1 MPSFDEASLRKA
13 ASWQDFKEAQGLLNI
28 GAVIDSEKTPDGW
41 KGTVKSGARLFRPT
55 VTARTATWLDATCPC
70 PANQREGRFCP
81 HAIATGLHL
90 INPLPTKAPENSNP
104 APAHQKTTSK
114 PAQNPIPEIS
124 WAIRFQGDWQKSLSK
139 GHAAITLT
147 RSDSTPTPA
156 DARITTWL
164 LSQKVTSP
172 PPIQLALNPQSLP
185 TFLILLED
193 HPSITTAQAPLSIE
207 TGAQLHLADCFLENE
222 SIRLI
227 PSSETIASIGDSIWK
242 FSPASFAKIGSTSPA
257 TAITPTLALLAD
269 GKPCSIPIDLF
280 LTNLESLQSH
290 LDFSASEW
298 FESLHFIPA
307 TPEIELTLT
316 GSEKHLTA
324 TLSTSYSQPLPTL
337 ENQRILTKNPTAEA
351 EAKRYGA
358 RVFNPLSDGSF
369 TLENPESIQHFLTQ
383 TLPHLPKTWKTTLS
397 PALEKLAS
405 SYVFI
410 SPHIE
415 ILNSSHNSLNFHLSY
430 RANNGTI
437 IPAAEIRRLLRSGNA
452 TSYKHRDKQLILSE
466 DIHNLIDPLFEDLD
480 LEQQSGSYTAS
491 KASAEII
498 REIAVN
504 LRKSVNPEEK
514 STFPQVI
521 HIPEIEATLRPYQAK
536 GFSWLVDRLTRYEG
550 ALLADDMGLGKTLQ
564 TIACIEHFFSSYSQT
579 TTEPRPALIIVTT
592 SLLGNW
598 RAEFNRFAPARRII
612 TLHGSN
618 RDSLREQVRPTDV
631 VLTTYGT
638 LSRDLA
644 YHLRQEY
651 SIAVIDEA
659 SLIRNPDTDHS
670 KAVARLN
677 AARRIALTGT
687 PVENSA
693 RDLWAIF
700 RFIQPGWLGTKKD
713 FQDRYEI
720 PLKAP
725 ENAPRASTLLRL
737 KTSPFTLRRTKSEVA
752 PELPS
757 KIHIDE
763 YCTLSKDQL
772 TTYRELQKEGLRKIE
787 DIRASG
793 QKAAA
798 RMQTL
803 TTLLRLRQTCSDLAL
818 LGSEKLAALPI
829 PRRSA
834 KLERLL
840 EITENAIASGSRIL
854 VFSQFAK
861 QLLEIESALTASG
874 IPSLRLDG
882 STRDR
887 QPLVDRFQSPDGP
900 PLFLISLKAGGYGLN
915 LTAADIVVHFDPWWN
930 PAAEAQATDRAH
942 RIGQTKPVTVFRL
955 LTRNTVEEKVTRLQ
969 SSKKALADSLDESA
983 TPTDAPAWSET
994 ELRKLLE

>member
-1 MPSFDEASLRKA
+1 MPTFDEAAIRKA
-13 ASWQDFKEAQGLLNI
+13 ATWQDFKEAQGLLNI
-28 GAVIDSEKTPDGW
+28 GAVIDSEKTRDGW
-41 KGTVKSGARLFRPT
+41 KGSVKSGKRVFRPT

-81 HAIATGLHL
+81 HAIAAGLHL
-90 INPLPTKAPENSNP
+90 INPQPTKSPEKTTR
-104 APAHQKTTSK
+104 APAHQVTTTK

-124 WAIRFQGDWQKSLSK
+124 WAIRFQGDWQKSLTR
-139 GHAAITLT
+139 GHAAISLIS
-147 RSDSTPTPA
+147 SDSPSTPA
-156 DARITTWL
+156 DSRITAWL

-172 PPIQLALNPQSLP
+172 PPIQLALNPQTLP
-185 TFLILLED
+185 TFLTLLEA
-193 HPSITTAQAPLSIE
+193 HPSITTSDAPLSIE
-207 TGAQLHLADCFLENE
+207 TGAQLHLADCSLTGEY
-222 SIRLI
+222 IRLT
-227 PSSETIASIGDSIWK
+227 PSAETTASIDSSSWK
-242 FSPASFAKIGSTSPA
+242 ISPNSLAKIGSTPPPA
-257 TAITPTLALLAD
+257 AIAPTLALLAA
-269 GKPCSIPIDLF
+269 GKPCRLPLAAF
-280 LTNLESLQSH
+280 LTHLDSLQSH

-298 FESLHFIPA
+298 FESLQFIPA

-316 GSEKHLTA
+316 GSERQLTA
-324 TLSTSYSQPLPTL
+324 TLSTSYSQALPSL
-337 ENQRILTKNPTAEA
+337 ENHRILTKNPTAET
-351 EAKRYGA
+351 EALHHGA
-358 RVFNPLSDGSF
+358 RLFKPLSNGSLGL
-369 TLENPESIQHFLTQ
+369 TTPEQIQHFLTQ
-383 TLPHLPKTWKTTLS
+383 TLPHLPKSWKTTLS

-415 ILNSSHNSLNFHLSY
+415 ILDSSHNSLNFNLSY
-430 RANNGTI
+430 RSNNGTD
-437 IPAAEIRRLLRSGNA
+437 IPAAEIRRLLRSGAA
-452 TSYKHRDKQLILSE
+452 TSYKHRDKQLIISK
-466 DIHNLIDPLFEDLD
+466 DIHNLIDPLFEDLE

-491 KASAEII
+491 KASAEVI
-498 REIAVN
+498 REIASN
-504 LRKSVNPEEK
+504 LRNSVNPEEK
-514 STFPQVI
+514 STFPQLI

-536 GFSWLVDRLTRYEG
+536 GFSWLVDRLDKFQG
-550 ALLADDMGLGKTLQ
+550 ALLADDMGLGKTIQ
-564 TIACIEHFFSSYSQT
+564 TIACIEHFFASYSQSS
-579 TTEPRPALIIVTT
+579 TEPRPALIVVTT

-598 RAEFNRFAPARRII
+598 RAEFNRFAPDRRII
-612 TLHGSN
+612 TLHGAK
-618 RDSLREQVRPTDV
+618 RDALREQIRPTDV
-631 VLTTYGT
+631 VLTTYAT
-638 LSRDLA
+638 LARDLA

-677 AARRIALTGT
+677 ATRRIALTGT

-693 RDLWAIF
+693 RDLWSIF

-720 PLKAP
+720 PLKDP
-725 ENAPRASTLLRL
+725 ETSPRASTLLRL

-803 TTLLRLRQTCSDLAL
+803 TTLLRLRQTCGDLAL
-818 LGSEKLAALPI
+818 LGSEKLATLPI

-861 QLLEIESALTASG
+861 QLLEIESALTAVG

-887 QPLVDRFQSPDGP
+887 QSLVDRFQSPDGS

-969 SSKKALADSLDESA
+969 SSKKALA
-983 TPTDAPAWSET
+983 
-994 ELRKLLE
+994 

>member
-1 MPSFDEASLRKA
+1 
-13 ASWQDFKEAQGLLNI
+13 
-28 GAVIDSEKTPDGW
+28 TH
-41 KGTVKSGARLFRPT
+41 
-55 VTARTATWLDATCPC
+55 LDA
-70 PANQREGRFCP
+70 
-81 HAIATGLHL
+81 
-90 INPLPTKAPENSNP
+90 
-104 APAHQKTTSK
+104 
-114 PAQNPIPEIS
+114 
-124 WAIRFQGDWQKSLSK
+124 
-139 GHAAITLT
+139 
-147 RSDSTPTPA
+147 
-156 DARITTWL
+156 
-164 LSQKVTSP
+164 
-172 PPIQLALNPQSLP
+172 
-185 TFLILLED
+185 
-193 HPSITTAQAPLSIE
+193 
-207 TGAQLHLADCFLENE
+207 
-222 SIRLI
+222 
-227 PSSETIASIGDSIWK
+227 
-242 FSPASFAKIGSTSPA
+242 
-257 TAITPTLALLAD
+257 
-269 GKPCSIPIDLF
+269 
-280 LTNLESLQSH
+280 LQSY
-290 LDFSASEW
+290 LDFTASEW
-298 FESLHFIPA
+298 FESLQFIPA

-316 GSEKHLTA
+316 GSERQLTA
-324 TLSTSYSQPLPTL
+324 ALSTSYSQSLPSL
-337 ENQRILTKNPTAEA
+337 ENHRILTKNPTAEA
-351 EAKRYGA
+351 EALRYGA
-358 RVFNPLSDGSF
+358 RLFKPQSDGSF
-369 TLENPESIQHFLTQ
+369 GLKTPESIQHFLTQ
-383 TLPHLPKTWKTTLS
+383 TLPHLPNTWKITLS

-410 SPHIE
+410 APHIE
-415 ILNSSHNSLNFHLSY
+415 ILPSEDSSLNFNLSY
-430 RANNGTI
+430 RSGDGTA

-466 DIHNLIDPLFEDLD
+466 DIGNLIDPLFEDLD

-491 KASAEII
+491 KASAEVI
-498 REIAVN
+498 REIAAN
-504 LRKSVNPEEK
+504 LRNSVNALQEP
-514 STFPQVI
+514 TFPQVI
-521 HIPEIEATLRPYQAK
+521 HIPKIDATLRPYQAK
-536 GFSWLVDRLTRYEG
+536 GFSWLVDRLTRYQG

-564 TIACIEHFFSSYSQT
+564 TIACIEHFFSSYSQAS
-579 TTEPRPALIIVTT
+579 TEARPALIVVTT

-598 RAEFNRFAPARRII
+598 RAEFNRFAPKRRIV
-612 TLHGSN
+612 TLHGSK
-618 RDSLREQVRPTDV
+618 RDSLREEIRPTDV

-638 LSRDLA
+638 LARDLA
-644 YHLRQEY
+644 WHLRQEY
-651 SIAVIDEA
+651 SFAVIDEA

-677 AARRIALTGT
+677 ANRRIALTGT

-693 RDLWAIF
+693 RDLWSIF
-700 RFIQPGWLGTKKD
+700 RFIQPGWLGTRKD

-720 PLKAP
+720 PLKDP
-725 ENAPRASTLLRL
+725 ETSPRASTLLRL

-793 QKAAA
+793 QTAAA

-803 TTLLRLRQTCSDLAL
+803 TTLLRLRQTCGDLAL

-840 EITENAIASGSRIL
+840 EITENSIASGSRIL

-861 QLLEIESALTASG
+861 QLLSIESAFTSLG
-874 IPSLRLDG
+874 VDSLRLDG
-882 STRDR
+882 STRNR
-887 QPLVDRFQSPDGP
+887 QTLVDQFQSPDGP
-900 PLFLISLKAGGYGLN
+900 PVFLISLKAGGYGLN

-983 TPTDAPAWSET
+983 TPPPPPPSP
-994 ELRKLLE
+994 

>member
-1 MPSFDEASLRKA
+1 
-13 ASWQDFKEAQGLLNI
+13 
-28 GAVIDSEKTPDGW
+28 
-41 KGTVKSGARLFRPT
+41 
-55 VTARTATWLDATCPC
+55 
-70 PANQREGRFCP
+70 
-81 HAIATGLHL
+81 
-90 INPLPTKAPENSNP
+90 
-104 APAHQKTTSK
+104 
-114 PAQNPIPEIS
+114 
-124 WAIRFQGDWQKSLSK
+124 
-139 GHAAITLT
+139 
-147 RSDSTPTPA
+147 
-156 DARITTWL
+156 
-164 LSQKVTSP
+164 
-172 PPIQLALNPQSLP
+172 
-185 TFLILLED
+185 
-193 HPSITTAQAPLSIE
+193 
-207 TGAQLHLADCFLENE
+207 
-222 SIRLI
+222 
-227 PSSETIASIGDSIWK
+227 
-242 FSPASFAKIGSTSPA
+242 
-257 TAITPTLALLAD
+257 
-269 GKPCSIPIDLF
+269 
-280 LTNLESLQSH
+280 
-290 LDFSASEW
+290 
-298 FESLHFIPA
+298 
-307 TPEIELTLT
+307 
-316 GSEKHLTA
+316 
-324 TLSTSYSQPLPTL
+324 
-337 ENQRILTKNPTAEA
+337 
-351 EAKRYGA
+351 
-358 RVFNPLSDGSF
+358 
-369 TLENPESIQHFLTQ
+369 
-383 TLPHLPKTWKTTLS
+383 
-397 PALEKLAS
+397 
-405 SYVFI
+405 
-410 SPHIE
+410 
-415 ILNSSHNSLNFHLSY
+415 
-430 RANNGTI
+430 
-437 IPAAEIRRLLRSGNA
+437 
-452 TSYKHRDKQLILSE
+452 DKQLIISK
-466 DIHNLIDPLFEDLD
+466 DIHNLIDPLFEDLE

-491 KASAEII
+491 KASAEVI
-498 REIAVN
+498 REIASN
-504 LRKSVNPEEK
+504 LRNSVNPEEK
-514 STFPQVI
+514 STFPQLI

-536 GFSWLVDRLTRYEG
+536 GFSWLVDRLDKFQG
-550 ALLADDMGLGKTLQ
+550 ALLADDMGLGKTIQ
-564 TIACIEHFFSSYSQT
+564 TIACIEHFFASYSQSS
-579 TTEPRPALIIVTT
+579 TEPRPALIVVTT

-598 RAEFNRFAPARRII
+598 RAEFNRFAPDRRII
-612 TLHGSN
+612 TLHGAK
-618 RDSLREQVRPTDV
+618 RDALREQIRPTDV
-631 VLTTYGT
+631 VLTTYAT
-638 LSRDLA
+638 LARDLA

-677 AARRIALTGT
+677 ATRRIALTGT

-693 RDLWAIF
+693 RDLWSIF

-720 PLKAP
+720 PLKDP
-725 ENAPRASTLLRL
+725 ETSPRTSTLLRL

-803 TTLLRLRQTCSDLAL
+803 TTLLRLRQTCGDLAL
-818 LGSEKLAALPI
+818 LGSEKLATLPI

-861 QLLEIESALTASG
+861 QLLEIESALTAVG

-887 QPLVDRFQSPDGP
+887 QSLVDRFQSPDGS

-983 TPTDAPAWSET
+983 TPTDAPAWSES